1 MFMRKKLGLL
11 ALALVLTLTGCAYK
25 TAKLKPQATALA
37 DKLGRTP
44 SNMIVEFQTCGETVC
59 SYDIYFTMAD
69 DLDTLTSRFGSVLS
83 TPNDTFGSGT
93 PHLSTQDLVGT
104 LNSGLSTTSIKSRM
118 TVTGSYT
125 DIESYEWVLKNKQ
138 NVLVAVVELYDTR
151 DGSLSY
157 AFGGKPLHGNIVHVE
172 SLVDTNN

>member
-93 PHLSTQDLVGT
+93 PHLTAHDLVGN

-118 TVTGSYT
+118 TVTGSYNFT
-125 DIESYEWVLKNKQ
+125 SANEWYLKNKQ
-138 NVLVAVVELYDTR
+138 NVLVAVVEIHNTR
-151 DGSLSY
+151 DSSVSY